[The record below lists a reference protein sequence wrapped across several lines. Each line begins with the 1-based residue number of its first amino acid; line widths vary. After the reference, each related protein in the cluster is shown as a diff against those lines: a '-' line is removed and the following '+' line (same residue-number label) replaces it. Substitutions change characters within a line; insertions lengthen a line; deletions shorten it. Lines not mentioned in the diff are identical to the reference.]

1 MYPVE
6 VRVIFQN
13 MTDPL
18 VKNLVKL
25 TPLLIELVMNY
36 HNRNPMEGNKLD
48 SVHP

>member
-6 VRVIFQN
+6 VGVIFQN

-25 TPLLIELVMNY
+25 TPLLPELVVNY
-36 HNRNPMEGNKLD
+36 HNRNLTEANKLD